1 MQDKH
6 LFEYAVIR
14 LVPSVER
21 EEFLNVGVILYCQQ
35 EDFLRISYDLNEQ
48 RLGAFSSSLSLAEID
63 QHLQAFAKISAG
75 GDDAGPIGQL
85 PIGARF
91 RWLTAPR
98 STIVQV
104 SSVHTGLCTNPSDKL
119 TELLTKMVR

>member
-21 EEFLNVGVILYCQQ
+21 EEFFNVGVILYCQE
-35 EDFLRISYDLNEQ
+35 EDFLEIGYDLNEQ
-48 RLGAFSSSLSLAEID
+48 RLGAFSSHLPVAEIAE
-63 QHLQAFAKISAG
+63 HLQAFEKISAG

-98 STIVQV
+98 STIVQI
-104 SSVHTGLCTNPSDKL
+104 SSVHTGLCSDPAEQL
-119 TELLTKMVR
+119 NELLTKMVR

>member
-1 MQDKH
+1 VHDKH

-21 EEFLNVGVILYCQQ
+21 EEFLNVGVILYCQD
-35 EDFLRISYDLNEQ
+35 ENFLRVGYDLNEE
-48 RLGAFSSSLSLAEID
+48 RLRAFSASLPVAEIAG
-63 QHLQAFAKISAG
+63 HLQAFEKISSG

-98 STIVQV
+98 STIVQI
-104 SSVHTGLCTNPSDKL
+104 SSVHTGLCTDPADKL
-119 TELLTKMVR
+119 GELLVKMVR